1 MAPRILAIE
10 DDTAHYELMRLV
22 LRTLPVELVN
32 ATTGNEALGVMHE
45 RWPDLIFLDINLPD
59 MHGWDVLNQVK
70 DDPQFD
76 PRKVIVMTSHA
87 EPVHRLIGMLQP
99 ISAYIRKP
107 VEAEELRRM
116 VREALGIK

>member
-1 MAPRILAIE
+1 MPPRILAVE

-22 LRTLPVELVN
+22 LRTLPVEMIN
-32 ATTGNEALGVMHE
+32 AATGAEALEIIQQGL
-45 RWPDLIFLDINLPD
+45 PDLIFLDINLPD
-59 MHGWDVLNQVK
+59 MHGWDVLNKVK
-70 DDPQFD
+70 DHPQFD
-76 PRKVIVMTSHA
+76 PGKIIVMTSHA

-116 VREALGIK
+116 VREALNLP